1 LLDPAQASVKPQA
14 RPNFW
19 TYSVALSLRF
29 SGQPLPAGRTGICH
43 PKAGLLQLTGG
54 EVMARHSLIPA
65 GSDLMGGDPFLSL
78 QRRMN
83 RLFDDMFRTGM
94 PTAVSGGEEGGM
106 VMPQMNVSE
115 TDSEIRITAE
125 LPGVSEKDV
134 DITLDDD
141 MLTIRGEKRM
151 EKKSDKENY
160 HVVERSFGQFRRTLR
175 VPHSIDP
182 DQVQASVENGVLTVI
197 LSKHQGQEKM
207 RYIQVKGGGAH

>member
-1 LLDPAQASVKPQA
+1 
-14 RPNFW
+14 
-19 TYSVALSLRF
+19 
-29 SGQPLPAGRTGICH
+29 
-43 PKAGLLQLTGG
+43 
-54 EVMARHSLIPA
+54 MARHSLIPA